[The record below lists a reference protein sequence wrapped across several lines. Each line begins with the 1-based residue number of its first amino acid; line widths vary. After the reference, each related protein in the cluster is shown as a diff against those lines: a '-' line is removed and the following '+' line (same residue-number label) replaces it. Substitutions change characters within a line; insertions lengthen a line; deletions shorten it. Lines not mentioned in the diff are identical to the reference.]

1 MIPARKHREK
11 IEWLMPTR
19 HNAKHE
25 EASNRWRH
33 TETCSWILEDWKFQQ
48 WRSDGGFLWLH
59 GIRAYFSQI
68 PSIFVIDRSSSWER
82 QDYVNVSRSQPLAS
96 FNSYSP
102 SLDLK

>member
-1 MIPARKHREK
+1 
-11 IEWLMPTR
+11 MPTR
-19 HNAKHE
+19 NDIKHE
-25 EASNRWRH
+25 EGLNRWRLSG
-33 TETCSWILEDWKFQQ
+33 TCSWILEDETFKNWC
-48 WRSDGGFLWLH
+48 SDGGFLWLH